1 MAKALEPECHVAER
15 YHAGHGTAADYAD
28 LAGELWQID
37 AGSGSGDFD
46 SRRRVPEP
54 TSWAIGPGVGH
65 CVYTS
70 TAADGFADKF
80 SRSRS
85 LLPSLMLARA
95 QTWWTILRI
104 CIEERLVYRGD
115 FWLGTLMRF
124 LPIVTQIF
132 LWGAVFEG
140 MRATGAGRRTAS
152 PATATTISS
161 RTTC

>member
-1 MAKALEPECHVAER
+1 MMIA
-15 YHAGHGTAADYAD
+15 
-28 LAGELWQID
+28 
-37 AGSGSGDFD
+37 
-46 SRRRVPEP
+46 RV
-54 TSWAIGPGVGH
+54 
-65 CVYTS
+65 
-70 TAADGFADKF
+70 
-80 SRSRS
+80 
-85 LLPSLMLARA
+85 

-140 MRATGAGRRTAS
+140 MRATGAAATRSRS
-152 PATATTISS
+152 PATAITISS